1 MEKITILIA
10 DDHPIFRKGL
20 ISIIEKDDLYS
31 ISGEVSNGKEAL
43 EYIQKNQPDVAIIDI
58 DMPLLSGIEVVK
70 ELKKSSFNTK
80 IVFITMH
87 KDESLFNSAMDL
99 GVKAYILKDSIA
111 DDLLDCIKTVYNNE
125 YFISPKISGYLVKRN
140 EFFQKKAKH
149 LDLLSKTEKE
159 ILRLLSQNKTSKDI
173 ANVLC
178 RDVRTIET
186 HRNNICAKLGLK
198 GHNALLL
205 YSIQNKDYL

>member
-1 MEKITILIA
+1 MDKITVLIA

-20 ISIIEKDDLYS
+20 ISIIEKDNAYT
-31 ISGEVSNGKEAL
+31 ISGEAANGKEAL
-43 EYIQKNQPDVAIIDI
+43 EYIRKNQPDVAIIDI

-70 ELKKSSFNTK
+70 ALKEKNSSTK

-87 KDESLFNSAMDL
+87 KDETLFNSAMDL

-125 YFISPKISGYLVKRN
+125 YFISSRISGYLVNRN
-140 EFFQKKAKH
+140 IISQKKAKH
-149 LDLLSKTEKE
+149 LDILSKTEKE
-159 ILRLLSQNKTSKDI
+159 VLKLLAQNKTSKEI
-173 ANVLC
+173 ANELC

-186 HRNNICAKLGLK
+186 HRNNICTKLGLK

-205 YSIQNKDYL
+205 YSIQNKEYL